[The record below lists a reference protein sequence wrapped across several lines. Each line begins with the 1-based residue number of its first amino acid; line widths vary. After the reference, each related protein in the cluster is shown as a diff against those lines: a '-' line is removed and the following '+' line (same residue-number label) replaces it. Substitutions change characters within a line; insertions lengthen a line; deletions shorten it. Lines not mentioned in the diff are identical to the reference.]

1 MLTLIAEELTE
12 YIEGHADPEPAL
24 LQELRD
30 ETYRELDDPQM
41 QVGRVE
47 GAFLKL
53 LVQMSGARRVLE
65 VGTFSGY
72 SSLSM
77 AAGLPDDGK
86 LITCDV
92 DPVATGVARRYF
104 DRSPH
109 GAKIEVR
116 LGNAAE
122 TIEKAAAAGETF
134 DFVFLDADK
143 ESYVRYWE
151 LVLPLL
157 PIGGIVVAD
166 NTLWSGRVL
175 KPTSASDHGIVQF
188 NDVVRNDDRVERV
201 LLSVRDGMMLA
212 RKRA

>member
-1 MLTLIAEELTE
+1 MLSLFGEELSH
-12 YIEGHADPEPAL
+12 YIESHADPEPAL

-30 ETYRELDDPQM
+30 ETYRDLTDPQM

-53 LVQMSGARRVLE
+53 MVRMTGARRVLE

-72 SSLSM
+72 STLSM
-77 AAGLPDDGK
+77 AAGLPDDGRVV
-86 LITCDV
+86 TCDV
-92 DPVATGVARRYF
+92 DPVATAVAQRFF

-109 GAKIEVR
+109 GQKIEIR
-116 LGNAAE
+116 LGDAGE
-122 TIEKAAAAGETF
+122 TIAKLAEAGETF

-143 ESYVRYWE
+143 QSYVRYWE
-151 LVLPLL
+151 LVLPML
-157 PIGGIVVAD
+157 PVGGIVVAD

-175 KPTSASDHGIVQF
+175 SPTSESDHGIVDF
-188 NDVVRNDDRVERV
+188 NSRVRNDDRVEHV

-212 RKRA
+212 RKR